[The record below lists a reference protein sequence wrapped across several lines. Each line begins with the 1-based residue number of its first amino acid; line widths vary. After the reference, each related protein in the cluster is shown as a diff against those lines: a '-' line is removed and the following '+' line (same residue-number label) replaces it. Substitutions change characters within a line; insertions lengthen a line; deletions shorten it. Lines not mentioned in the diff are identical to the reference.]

1 LGLSVLGTAVVC
13 RLVALVGVH
22 SVVALL
28 GSAGPGAA
36 FVFAAPVVGQ
46 FLNLLAW
53 TVLLPQEAR
62 PDPLR
67 GYRLLLAAQAGNEL
81 GACVLGE
88 SLKVIALPSR
98 HRDAAVA
105 AVVLDNAV
113 CFAAVCSFL
122 VVGGAGL
129 RLSGSMSTDAFHV
142 LKWAPLIVVA
152 VMVPFVV
159 VGGVRQSA
167 RSAVGERSKGIVR
180 ACRLALRERPR
191 AIAAAFLLHL
201 AAKLWVFA
209 EFWLAIRLFG
219 HGSLRQCALLGVASV
234 GGSMIGAPVPAQ
246 LGVVESAVA
255 LAAATAGISHSGR
268 PRGSGPAP
276 CPRVLLD
283 PRRRALTSNDER
295 RAMIKVLLALDG
307 VYVCDK
313 ADGRLVSHPRRRRSG
328 GAGARGVTQSLHRAR
343 ARSGGPDEA

>member
-1 LGLSVLGTAVVC
+1 LISSDPLPRHHIDDKSCGVSSTRRRPIDRLRLGLSLGLFVLGTAVVC
-13 RLVALVGVH
+13 RLVARVGLH
-22 SVVALL
+22 SIVALL

-53 TVLLPQEAR
+53 TVLLPHEAR

-81 GACVLGE
+81 GASVLGE

-105 AVVLDNAV
+105 AVVLDNVV
-113 CFAAVCSFL
+113 CFAAVCGFL

-129 RLSGSMSTDAFHV
+129 WPSGSMSTDASHV
-142 LKWAPLIVVA
+142 LKWAPLIVAA
-152 VMVPFVV
+152 VMVPFVA
-159 VGGVRQSA
+159 VGSVRRSA
-167 RSAVGERSKGIVR
+167 RSAVAERLNGIVR

-255 LAAATAGISHSGR
+255 LAAATAGIPTPVALAVLVLR
-268 PRGSGPAP
+268 
-276 CPRVLLD
+276 RV
-283 PRRRALTSNDER
+283 RAFFWIL
-295 RAMIKVLLALDG
+295 
-307 VYVCDK
+307 
-313 ADGRLVSHPRRRRSG
+313 
-328 GAGARGVTQSLHRAR
+328 AGALSLPATK
-343 ARSGGPDEA
+343 GGP